1 MFNITEIQKAT
12 EKAFQSFSLDKAK
25 EQSQEFVLAA
35 IDHGQLITDASIQ
48 TFNRMTG
55 LTFTTYLDKV
65 SETFQQVNE
74 NAKKVV
80 KFEIDA
86 LSGYKK

>member
-1 MFNITEIQKAT
+1 MFNFTEIQKAA
-12 EKAFQSFSLDKAK
+12 EKAFQSNNL
-25 EQSQEFVLAA
+25 ETSQEFALSA
-35 IDHGQLITDASIQ
+35 IDHGQLIADASIQ

-55 LTFTTYLDKV
+55 KTFTTYLDKV
-65 SETFQQVNE
+65 SETIQQVNE

-80 KFEIDA
+80 KFEISA